1 MRLCAYVCVRR
12 RHSSSMSSCLPN
24 NTVILTEKI
33 FNSSHR
39 KYDDGGVGTTAH
51 RTPHTLTLNK
61 FFSPFQKSYL
71 FTILKFL
78 EHCASSHNNRYS
90 KKVSLED
97 QMNQRNYL
105 TNFIR
110 IGEPANFYRS
120 VVFGNVPLHHIIT
133 RVLVLYHSK
142 GSYTQF

>member
-12 RHSSSMSSCLPN
+12 RRLSSMSSCLPN
-24 NTVILTEKI
+24 NTVILTKKI
-33 FNSSHR
+33 STAAIENM
-39 KYDDGGVGTTAH
+39 TTKALEH
-51 RTPHTLTLNK
+51 RTRSPSIYSFLLFKNAFFLHYFKIIGTLCFVT
-61 FFSPFQKSYL
+61 
-71 FTILKFL
+71 TIDI
-78 EHCASSHNNRYS
+78 YS
-90 KKVSLED
+90 KKVSLQD

-110 IGEPANFYRS
+110 IAEPANFYRS

-142 GSYTQF
+142 GFYTQF